1 MLAMRGL
8 IAAILGLTL
17 SCFATSALAA
27 QCEDKL
33 QQDKSQQNSADEAQ
47 VRGDMKAGSDC
58 ATPEDKAM
66 SEKKNED
73 AAERA
78 KAKIDERSDTT
89 GQAQPRK

>member
-8 IAAILGLTL
+8 IATVLGLTL
-17 SCFATSALAA
+17 SCFATSAWAA
-27 QCEDKL
+27 QCGDML

-78 KAKIDERSDTT
+78 KSKMDEQSDTT
-89 GQAQPRK
+89 GQAKPGK